1 MSQQLIDTLGEKT
14 IHAWLQAQ
22 EALGEE
28 FYGALDNLAEYLKED
43 ESGLA
48 RYLLEAKRRPSKI
61 KMSQLIMQLINAKKK
76 NLQEAYKQIT
86 ALRHIV
92 IAGND
97 QAIWELEIPSI
108 PILAKREKG
117 KFTPKRFSN
126 LPRYSIWKD
135 ALDSSVLDQE
145 KLSETAEI
153 GQALLSAVI
162 YGGLIN
168 SHLLAGLLKNIN
180 KPPGVFN
187 NRAYIDLSLSWLGHQ
202 GAEHRRWFPDALSEA
217 LIWKLSAGD
226 IADPIST
233 ELNQNALTKVVFNYI
248 SSFFIESTL
257 DKVNRPRNI
266 TEFLD
271 SCALK
276 YDLMLPPFISNY
288 CQRKHISHSMRQ
300 CTWDRIESVGRQLET
315 DEITSDLT
323 LEHWVT
329 SPKLTE
335 DDLEYEQNN
344 SKGLSRLPLI
354 PSGLSNIEMRSQL
367 HEMLLDYED
376 HESMVPLLLKWGI
389 RLLEVGKRGRPAPKP
404 NTVKGYI
411 ASIGNRLFECLG
423 DERLIDQD
431 AGTIEDIYTEVLED
445 IDSKGLRKK
454 VAQLLYQFHTYLVKQ
469 HHVVEIEY
477 RSVLGASSA
486 PTPVDANLLLTD
498 EFNQL
503 LNVIEDSDLILNH
516 PKMVTATKLLAI
528 LGYRCGLRRSE
539 ALKLRLIDVHGDHD
553 PMLMIRPFKFR
564 RLKTTASKRVLP
576 LVALLEPEE
585 LKLLKEWIIN
595 RKKEEEESAYS
606 QYLFSIPEKNYGCI
620 SEDLVF
626 PAIHA
631 AMRAT
636 TGDDSLRYH
645 HFRHSFAS
653 LTLLRLMIADH
664 GIPQGIFEYQPEMLK
679 WLEQSE
685 EFRNALYCRS
695 ELTRRHLYYV
705 AFLLGHSSPDVTL
718 EHYVHTLDIISS
730 HLIAK
735 RFQPKQNLLIAASGL
750 PQSTAYRLSKAAPEK
765 LLIKIRKSSGFE
777 PVKRRGQ
784 STQRILM
791 KSESPQG
798 YKIYSNMWK
807 LLFLYSAR
815 DVSKHDLCERF
826 KVTDQ
831 EFEQLLNNLKHLES
845 FTSNDRRSSRKF
857 KMMEQ
862 KDGFGDTK
870 ELLCPRRPRLHLDKE
885 VAVKLS
891 NALYKLSKDN
901 VNEFEVLIGFYV
913 KSAWSTK
920 YLAVFKDAETANC
933 FLSAFSR
940 LDLPK
945 DWVRLSVLVGQTM
958 AEKDMK
964 KSMKAWRRQLELA
977 ASSGLENARITDG
990 SSMGDHG
997 WLGINLEHPEM
1008 GRAGLAQRYS
1018 FIMSMIFTGR
1028 SGVIDVN

>member
-1 MSQQLIDTLGEKT
+1 
-14 IHAWLQAQ
+14 
-22 EALGEE
+22 
-28 FYGALDNLAEYLKED
+28 
-43 ESGLA
+43 
-48 RYLLEAKRRPSKI
+48 
-61 KMSQLIMQLINAKKK
+61 
-76 NLQEAYKQIT
+76 
-86 ALRHIV
+86 
-92 IAGND
+92 
-97 QAIWELEIPSI
+97 
-108 PILAKREKG
+108 
-117 KFTPKRFSN
+117 
-126 LPRYSIWKD
+126 
-135 ALDSSVLDQE
+135 
-145 KLSETAEI
+145 
-153 GQALLSAVI
+153 
-162 YGGLIN
+162 
-168 SHLLAGLLKNIN
+168 
-180 KPPGVFN
+180 
-187 NRAYIDLSLSWLGHQ
+187 
-202 GAEHRRWFPDALSEA
+202 
-217 LIWKLSAGD
+217 
-226 IADPIST
+226 
-233 ELNQNALTKVVFNYI
+233 
-248 SSFFIESTL
+248 
-257 DKVNRPRNI
+257 
-266 TEFLD
+266 
-271 SCALK
+271 
-276 YDLMLPPFISNY
+276 
-288 CQRKHISHSMRQ
+288 
-300 CTWDRIESVGRQLET
+300 
-315 DEITSDLT
+315 
-323 LEHWVT
+323 
-329 SPKLTE
+329 
-335 DDLEYEQNN
+335 
-344 SKGLSRLPLI
+344 
-354 PSGLSNIEMRSQL
+354 
-367 HEMLLDYED
+367 MLLDYED
-376 HESMVPLLLKWGI
+376 YESMVPLLLKWGI

-445 IDSKGLRKK
+445 IDSKGLRNK

-486 PTPVDANLLLTD
+486 PTPVDANILLTD
-498 EFNQL
+498 EFDQL
-503 LNVIEDSDLILNH
+503 LRVIHESDLILNH

-576 LVALLEPEE
+576 LAALLEPEE
-585 LKLLKEWIIN
+585 LKLLQDWIIN
-595 RKKEEEESAYS
+595 RKKEEEESPYS

-664 GIPQGIFEYQPEMLK
+664 GVPQGIFEHQPEMLK

-695 ELTRRHLYYV
+695 EFTRRHLYYV

-730 HLIAK
+730 HLIAR
-735 RFQPKQNLLIAASGL
+735 RFQPKSNVLIAASGL
-750 PQSTAYRLSKAAPEK
+750 PQSTAYRLSKATPEK
-765 LLIKIRKSSGFE
+765 LLIKIRKNSGFK
-777 PVKRRGQ
+777 PVKRGDQPKQ
-784 STQRILM
+784 SILM
-791 KSESPQG
+791 KSDMPQG
-798 YKIYSNMWK
+798 FKNYSNMWK

-862 KDGFGDTK
+862 KDDFGDTK
-870 ELLCPRRPRLHLDKE
+870 ELLCPRRPRLHLDTE
-885 VAVKLS
+885 MAVKLS
-891 NALYKLSKDN
+891 NALYKLGKDN
-901 VNEFEVLIGFYV
+901 VNEFEALMGLYV
-913 KSAWSTK
+913 KNAWSTK
-920 YLAVFKDAETANC
+920 YLAVFKDVETANR

-940 LDLPK
+940 LGLPK
-945 DWVRLSVLVGQTM
+945 DWVKLSVLVGQTM
-958 AEKDMK
+958 AEKDMR
-964 KSMKAWRRQLELA
+964 KSVKAWKRQLELP
-977 ASSGLENARITDG
+977 ASSKLENARITDG

-1018 FIMSMIFTGR
+1018 FIMAAALYR
-1028 SGVIDVN
+1028 ER